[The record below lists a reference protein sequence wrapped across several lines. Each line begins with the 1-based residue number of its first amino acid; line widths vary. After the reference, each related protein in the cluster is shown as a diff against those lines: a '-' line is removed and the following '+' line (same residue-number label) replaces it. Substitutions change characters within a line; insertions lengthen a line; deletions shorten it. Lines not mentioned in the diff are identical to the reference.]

1 MNFTFLKGGEV
12 AFFRSDAEQ
21 ADWTQEEMNIVCTF
35 PFDQK
40 KIIEHGM
47 TVLFQDPATN
57 DWQAYEI
64 KNCSTFHGESYQ
76 QFTAEDIAI
85 SELTDCHIQDEIELT
100 DVTAQTAL
108 AGILSGTGWNVGT
121 NTASGTSTGNIGRGA
136 VWEGVTTI
144 RKNWNVNILTRVTV
158 DGTGITG
165 RFIDILKPN
174 GTWRGLRLSIDKNCS
189 DPCVTYDDSELYTA
203 LYAYGASYTEGS
215 TIETQHTVETSIAG
229 VVWSKTS
236 EHPAK
241 PAGQKYLEWPE
252 KTALYGRNGRPRFG
266 YFQNTEIKDPNMLIQ
281 KTWETLKIC
290 SEPKI
295 SITGTVVDLRRMGY
309 ADEPLRLYDQAIVEI
324 GDFQYYK
331 QVIRLTVNL
340 LDPTGNTPT
349 IGEYI
354 PNIIYINRETEE
366 YATGG
371 STGVGGRGGGGGSRS
386 KKQQG
391 EFETTIQQNER
402 NIILEARQVD
412 NNRNILNQAGMY
424 IDPIT
429 GVLIYAEST
438 PNNIGSKFR
447 VQANQISSEVEQRLA
462 SDNLLSS
469 RITQNANSISLEVSE
484 RKGADTALSSRIT
497 VTASEIRQEVVD
509 SENRSSARIT
519 VEKNRINQIVS
530 AVGSDG
536 QVTAASICLAINN
549 GGSTA
554 TINAGKIYLL
564 GETIASTITTDYI
577 TTKLANASI
586 VNVQRL
592 NANVITLSSGG
603 DAVGLQ
609 TTYNSSSLTQSGN
622 TYTLK
627 LTRING
633 QEDSYSFSRAVSSW
647 GVGGGSGKVN
657 VTAYPQN
664 QTKSVNVSIDGTT
677 NIYSNGSYTY
687 TVDYENLDGDDVS
700 TGYEKTVNVSVSS
713 PTPSNPRVSSSAS
726 GTSLGT
732 LSGASPG
739 KHILFNLGSKVYDIF
754 LV

>member
-1 MNFTFLKGGEV
+1 MNFTFLKSGEV

-21 ADWTQEEMNIVCTF
+21 ADWTQEEMNLVCTF

-165 RFIDILKPN
+165 RFIDILNPN

-266 YFQNTEIKDPNMLIQ
+266 YFQNTEIKDPNMLIL

-295 SITGTVVDLRRMGY
+295 SITGTVADLRRMGY

-331 QVIRLTVNL
+331 QIIRLTVNL
-340 LDPTGNTPT
+340 LDQTGNTPT

-391 EFETTIQQNER
+391 EFETSILQNER
-402 NIILEARQVD
+402 NILLEARQV
-412 NNRNILNQAGMY
+412 NENRDILRQAGMQ

-429 GVLIYAEST
+429 GVLIYAEDT
-438 PNNIGSKFR
+438 ENMVGSKFR
-447 VQANQISSEVEQRLA
+447 VQSNRITAEVEQRVA
-462 SDNLLSS
+462 GFATLSS
-469 RITQNANSISLEVSE
+469 RITQNANSIELETSARIGSVNL
-484 RKGADTALSSRIT
+484 LSG
-497 VTASEIRQEVVD
+497 
-509 SENRSSARIT
+509 RIT
-519 VEKNRINQIVS
+519 VEAGRINQIVS
-530 AVGSDG
+530 AVGSNG
-536 QVTAASICLAINN
+536 EVTAASICLAINRE
-549 GGSTA
+549 GSSA
-554 TINAGKIYLL
+554 TINADKIYLL
-564 GETIASTITTDYI
+564 GQTIANTITADYI
-577 TTKLANASI
+577 TTKLASANMVTAQALLVQGVITCRDGISCVAIYANNNNITNPLMNAS
-586 VNVQRL
+586 V
-592 NANVITLSSGG
+592 ANNTL
-603 DAVGLQ
+603 
-609 TTYNSSSLTQSGN
+609 TLT
-622 TYTLK
+622 K
-627 LTRING
+627 
-633 QEDSYSFSRAVSSW
+633 A
-647 GVGGGSGKVN
+647 
-657 VTAYPQN
+657 
-664 QTKSVNVSIDGTT
+664 DGTEIT
-677 NIYSNGSYTY
+677 FS
-687 TVDYENLDGDDVS
+687 
-700 TGYEKTVNVSVSS
+700 K
-713 PTPSNPRVSSSAS
+713 AA
-726 GTSLGT
+726 T
-732 LSGASPG
+732 LSGAWSGGTFTVSATGATLSTQIVQGTTSWNGDTATVPVEAIDSDNPG
-739 KHILFNLGSKVYDIF
+739 YQYATGRNISVNASSRYDAGWNACRTAMLNSAERLSYYTGTVTTKYDAPSGGATARQVIYPYASHSTT
-754 LV
+754 LYTVPDRR